1 MNTDAVTAASEL
13 PPGAIA
19 IVGIAGRFPGADDV
33 DALWANLC
41 AGREGIEQF
50 SDDELRAAGVSEAE
64 LADPRRVKAA
74 GTIREFDAFD
84 AGFFGITPREAE
96 VLDPQHRLFFETAW
110 TALESAGVDPERFS
124 GSIGVFAGAS
134 LNSYLLYN
142 LVPNPTAIA
151 AVGSFSVAIASD
163 KDALTQR
170 LAYLLNLR
178 GPAVTVQSACS
189 TSLVAVQLA
198 CQSLQAYQCDIALA
212 GGSTVKTPH
221 RAGYVYVDG
230 GVASPDGHCRAF
242 DAAARG
248 TVPASGC
255 GVVALRRLE
264 DAQRDGDAILAVI
277 RGAATNNDGAAKVGF
292 TAPGVDGQ
300 ADVIALAQAVAQVE
314 PSTIG
319 YVEAH
324 GTATP
329 LGDPIEV
336 AALTRVFRAQ
346 TDRRGYCALGAVK
359 SNLGHLDAAAGVA
372 GLIKAALAVAHGQV
386 PPTLHYTTPNPELRL
401 PESPFFVNT
410 STIPWP
416 AIPGPRRAAV
426 SSFGI
431 GGTNAHIV
439 LEQAPAQAG
448 PARLQSGISNF
459 KSAEGVATEARFLPL
474 SARSD
479 AGLARAAA
487 RLADWLAANPTVNL
501 ADVARTLQR
510 GRRGFG
516 RRRVIR
522 AATLSEAVALLRS
535 GGDAADLPAEIAA
548 WRQSGDSPWPEA
560 CLAEGRTVRLPTYGF
575 ERTRYWID
583 APTAGPASIAVPGG
597 VVSNAKAGLRA
608 DPASWLY
615 RAAWRRAEARGK
627 AGAGAMVWQRGM
639 TPVEAESVI
648 MDFQGCD
655 GAEAFGALGRQAQ
668 VACVR
673 EIVALVDGVLAVE
686 GADVTTPELAG
697 LIGLGLV
704 LAQEKPGLRFRLLDA
719 GGLKGAS
726 REEVAR
732 AEMGAPL
739 DETITARRAGR
750 RWVRGW
756 DGVPVEAAGG
766 WREHGVYLIT
776 GGFGRLG
783 LALAGELAR
792 HQRARLVLV
801 GRRGAVGVEA
811 EVRALELAG
820 GGVLAIAADVADE
833 SAMRAAIAAAETRWG
848 PVHGVIHAAGLTD
861 ARTLRPVAEMDGT
874 DRAAHLRPKVD
885 GWRALDAALAGRKL
899 DFRIAISSLSAVLG
913 GPRLGAY
920 AAANATLDACVEQS
934 SVRADGTGWMGVAWG
949 GDLRADAGG
958 AAIGPADGA
967 EVLRRLIARGETG
980 AWVVAL
986 TDLRSWLREAVH
998 RGGAEARVVAPA
1010 PAAAVKAV
1018 ASAAPA
1024 PVAISRAE
1032 AERALAAIWR
1042 ETIGVAPAA
1051 LEQNFFEAGGDS
1063 VSAVQVVALINERL
1077 GLTLPVAAFLD
1088 QPTVAALAARI
1099 APEPVG
1105 AAGAGPA
1112 GSARVRRGALRRE
1125 RHGGGGA

>member
-1 MNTDAVTAASEL
+1 MSTSDFSEL
-13 PPGAIA
+13 PPDAIA
-19 IVGIAGRFPGADDV
+19 IVGVAGRFPGSDDV
-33 DALWANLC
+33 EAFWANLC
-41 AGREGIEQF
+41 AGREGITRL
-50 SDDELRAAGVSEAE
+50 SDDVLRAAGRSEAD
-64 LADPRRVKAA
+64 LADPRLVKAVGA
-74 GTIREFDAFD
+74 IGDHDSFD
-84 AGFFGITPREAE
+84 AGFFGLNAREAE
-96 VLDPQHRLFFETAW
+96 VLDPQHRVFFETAW
-110 TALESAGVDPERFS
+110 TALESAGVDPARFA
-124 GSIGVFAGAS
+124 GSIGVFAGAG
-134 LNSYLLYN
+134 LNAYLLQN
-142 LVPNPTAIA
+142 LLPNPGVMA
-151 AVGSFSVAIASD
+151 AVGGFSVAIASD

-170 LAYLLNLR
+170 LAYLLDLR
-178 GPAVTVQSACS
+178 GPAVTVQSTCS

-198 CQSLQAYQCDIALA
+198 CQSLQAYQCDLALA
-212 GGSTVKTPH
+212 GGVSVKTPH

-230 GVASPDGHCRAF
+230 GVASPDGHCRPF

-264 DAQRDGDAILAVI
+264 DAQRNGDAILAVI

-300 ADVIALAQAVAQVE
+300 AAVISLAQAAAQVE

-324 GTATP
+324 GTGTP

-336 AALTRVFRAQ
+336 AALTQVFRAQ
-346 TDRRGYCALGAVK
+346 TEQRGYCALGAVK

-386 PPTLHYTTPNPELRL
+386 PPTLHFTTPNPELRL
-401 PESPFFVNT
+401 AESPFFVNAA
-410 STIPWP
+410 TIPWP

-431 GGTNAHIV
+431 GGTNAHVV
-439 LEQAPAQAG
+439 LEEAPQQAG
-448 PARLQSGISNF
+448 PAHLKSEISNF
-459 KSAEGVATEARFLPL
+459 KSTAALLPL

-479 AGLARAAA
+479 AGLARAGA
-487 RLADWLAANPTVNL
+487 RLADWLEANPTVNL

-510 GRRGFG
+510 GRRGFA

-522 AATLSEAVALLRS
+522 AATVSEAVALLRS
-535 GGDAADLPAEIAA
+535 GGDAADLPAEVAA
-548 WRQSGDSPWPEA
+548 WSQNGDSAWPEA
-560 CLAEGRTVRLPTYGF
+560 FMTEGRTVRLPTYGF
-575 ERTRYWID
+575 ERTRYWIE
-583 APTAGPASIAVPGG
+583 APSAGASSAVVPN
-597 VVSNAKAGLRA
+597 VTVSSVKAAAVA

-615 RAAWRRAEARGK
+615 RAAWRRAEARGDG
-627 AGAGAMVWQRGM
+627 GAGAAVWRRGEA
-639 TPVEAESVI
+639 PVAAERVV
-648 MDFQGCD
+648 MDFQSCD
-655 GAEAFGALGRQAQ
+655 GAEAFAALGRQAQ
-668 VACVR
+668 VTGVR

-704 LAQEKPGLRFRLLDA
+704 LAQERPGLRFRLLDA
-719 GGLKGAS
+719 GGLAGSA
-726 REEVAR
+726 REEAAR
-732 AEMGAPL
+732 AELGAPV
-739 DETITARRAGR
+739 DGTIAARRSGR

-756 DGVPVEAAGG
+756 DALPVEAAGG
-766 WREHGVYLIT
+766 WRDRGVYVIT

-792 HQRARLVLV
+792 NQRARLVLI
-801 GRRGAVGVEA
+801 GRRGAAGVE
-811 EVRALELAG
+811 EQVRALELAG
-820 GGVLAIAADVADE
+820 AEVLTIAADVADE
-833 SAMRAAIAAAETRWG
+833 AALRAAIATAETRWG

-861 ARTLRPVAEMDGT
+861 GRTLRPVAEMDGT

-913 GPRLGAY
+913 GVRLGAY

-934 SVRADGTGWMGVAWG
+934 SARTDGTGWIGVAWG

-958 AAIGPADGA
+958 AAIGPAEGA

-986 TDLRSWLREAVH
+986 TDLRSWLRQAVH
-998 RGGAEARVVAPA
+998 RGGAEARVVGPA
-1010 PAAAVKAV
+1010 PVATAKAV
-1018 ASAAPA
+1018 APAAPA

-1032 AERALAAIWR
+1032 AERALVAIWL

-1063 VSAVQVVALINERL
+1063 VSAVQVVALINQRL
-1077 GLTLPVAAFLD
+1077 GMTLPVAAFLD

-1099 APEPVG
+1099 APESIVAPE
-1105 AAGAGPA
+1105 AGPEA
-1112 GSARVRRGALRRE
+1112 SARVRRGALRRE

>member
-1 MNTDAVTAASEL
+1 MSTSDFSEL
-13 PPGAIA
+13 PPDAIA
-19 IVGIAGRFPGADDV
+19 IVGVAGRFPGSDDV
-33 DALWANLC
+33 EAFWANLC
-41 AGREGIEQF
+41 AGREGITRL
-50 SDDELRAAGVSEAE
+50 SDDVLRAAGRSEAD
-64 LADPRRVKAA
+64 LADPRLVKAVGA
-74 GTIREFDAFD
+74 ISDHDSFD
-84 AGFFGITPREAE
+84 AGFFGLNAREAE
-96 VLDPQHRLFFETAW
+96 VLDPQHRVFFETAW
-110 TALESAGVDPERFS
+110 TALESAGVDPARFA
-124 GSIGVFAGAS
+124 GSIGVFAGAG
-134 LNSYLLYN
+134 LNAYLLQN
-142 LVPNPTAIA
+142 LLPNPGVMA
-151 AVGSFSVAIASD
+151 AVGAFSVAIASD

-170 LAYLLNLR
+170 LAYLLDLR
-178 GPAVTVQSACS
+178 GPAVTVQSTCS

-198 CQSLQAYQCDIALA
+198 CQSLQAYQCDLALA
-212 GGSTVKTPH
+212 GGVSVKTPH
-221 RAGYVYVDG
+221 HAGYVYVDG

-300 ADVIALAQAVAQVE
+300 AAVISLAQAAAQVE

-324 GTATP
+324 GTGTP

-336 AALTRVFRAQ
+336 AALTQVFRAQ
-346 TDRRGYCALGAVK
+346 TEQRGYCALGAVK

-386 PPTLHYTTPNPELRL
+386 PPTLHFTTPNPELRL
-401 PESPFFVNT
+401 AESPFFVNAT
-410 STIPWP
+410 TIPWP

-431 GGTNAHIV
+431 GGTNAHVV
-439 LEQAPAQAG
+439 LEEAPQQAG
-448 PARLQSGISNF
+448 PAHLKSEISNF
-459 KSAEGVATEARFLPL
+459 KSAAALLPL

-479 AGLARAAA
+479 AGLARAGA
-487 RLADWLAANPTVNL
+487 RLADWLEANPTVNL

-510 GRRGFG
+510 GRRGFA

-522 AATLSEAVALLRS
+522 AATVSEAVALLRS
-535 GGDAADLPAEIAA
+535 GGDAADLPAEVAA
-548 WRQSGDSPWPEA
+548 WRQRGDSAWPEA
-560 CLAEGRTVRLPTYGF
+560 FMTEGRTVRLPTYCF

-583 APTAGPASIAVPGG
+583 APTMAGAVVPNAT
-597 VVSNAKAGLRA
+597 VSSVKAAAVA

-615 RAAWRRAEARGK
+615 RAAWRRAEARGDG
-627 AGAGAMVWQRGM
+627 GAGAAVWRRGEA
-639 TPVEAESVI
+639 PVAAERVV

-655 GAEAFGALGRQAQ
+655 GAEAFAALGRQAQ
-668 VACVR
+668 VAGVR

-704 LAQEKPGLRFRLLDA
+704 LAQERPGLRFRLLDA
-719 GGLKGAS
+719 GGLAGSA
-726 REEVAR
+726 REEEAR
-732 AEMGAPL
+732 AELGAPV
-739 DETITARRAGR
+739 DETIAARRSGR

-756 DGVPVEAAGG
+756 DAVPVEAAGG
-766 WREHGVYLIT
+766 WRDRGVYVIT
-776 GGFGRLG
+776 GGFGRFG

-792 HQRARLVLV
+792 NQRARLVLI
-801 GRRGAVGVEA
+801 GRRGAAGVEA

-820 GGVLAIAADVADE
+820 AEVLTIAADVADE
-833 SAMRAAIAAAETRWG
+833 AALRAAIATAETRWG
-848 PVHGVIHAAGLTD
+848 PVHGVIHAAGLTEG
-861 ARTLRPVAEMDGT
+861 RTLRPVAEMDGT

-913 GPRLGAY
+913 GVRLGAY

-934 SVRADGTGWMGVAWG
+934 SARADGTGWIGVAWG

-958 AAIGPADGA
+958 ATIGPAEGA

-986 TDLRSWLREAVH
+986 TDLRSWLRQAVH

-1010 PAAAVKAV
+1010 PVATVKAV
-1018 ASAAPA
+1018 ASAVPAPA
-1024 PVAISRAE
+1024 AISRAE
-1032 AERALAAIWR
+1032 AERALVAIWL

-1063 VSAVQVVALINERL
+1063 VSAVQVVALINQRL
-1077 GLTLPVAAFLD
+1077 GMTLPVAAFLD

-1099 APEPVG
+1099 APESIVAPE
-1105 AAGAGPA
+1105 AGPEA
-1112 GSARVRRGALRRE
+1112 SARVRRGALRRE

>member
-1 MNTDAVTAASEL
+1 MSTTISSEL
-13 PPGAIA
+13 PPDAIA
-19 IVGIAGRFPGADDV
+19 IVGLAGRFPGSDDV
-33 DALWANLC
+33 EAFWANLC
-41 AGREGIEQF
+41 ASREGITRLT
-50 SDDELRAAGVSEAE
+50 DDVLRAAGRSEAD
-64 LADPRRVKAA
+64 LADPRLVKAVGA
-74 GTIREFDAFD
+74 ISDHDSFD
-84 AGFFGITPREAE
+84 AGFFGLNAREAE
-96 VLDPQHRLFFETAW
+96 VLDPQHRVFFETAW
-110 TALESAGVDPERFS
+110 TALESAGVDPARFA
-124 GSIGVFAGAS
+124 GSIGVFAGAG
-134 LNSYLLYN
+134 LNAYLLQN
-142 LVPNPTAIA
+142 LLPNHGVMA
-151 AVGSFSVAIASD
+151 AVGAFSVAIASD

-170 LAYLLNLR
+170 LAYLLDLR
-178 GPAVTVQSACS
+178 GPAVTVQSTCS

-198 CQSLQAYQCDIALA
+198 CQSLQTYQCDLALA
-212 GGSTVKTPH
+212 GGVSVKTPH

-230 GVASPDGHCRAF
+230 GVASPDGHCRPF

-300 ADVIALAQAVAQVE
+300 AAVITLAQAAAQVE

-324 GTATP
+324 GTGTP

-346 TDRRGYCALGAVK
+346 TAQRGFCALGAVK

-386 PPTLHYTTPNPELRL
+386 PPTLHFTTPNPELRL
-401 PESPFFVNT
+401 AESPFFVNAT
-410 STIPWP
+410 TIPWP

-431 GGTNAHIV
+431 GGTNAHVV
-439 LEQAPAQAG
+439 LEQAPQQAE
-448 PARLQSGISNF
+448 PADFKSEISNF
-459 KSAEGVATEARFLPL
+459 KSAEGIAAEARFLPL

-479 AGLARAAA
+479 AGLVRAGA
-487 RLADWLAANPTVNL
+487 RLADWLEANPSVNL

-510 GRRGFG
+510 GRRGFA

-522 AATLSEAVALLRS
+522 AATVNEAVMLLRS
-535 GGDAADLPAEIAA
+535 GGDAADLPPEIAS
-548 WRQSGDSPWPEA
+548 WRQSGDSVWPDA
-560 CLAEGRTVRLPTYGF
+560 FVTEGRTVRLPTYGF

-583 APTAGPASIAVPGG
+583 APAAV
-597 VVSNAKAGLRA
+597 VANATVSTVKAGA
-608 DPASWLY
+608 ATDPASWLY
-615 RAAWRRAEARGK
+615 RAAWRRAEVRGVG
-627 AGAGAMVWQRGM
+627 GAGAAVWRRGEA
-639 TPVEAESVI
+639 PVAAERVI
-648 MDFQGCD
+648 MDFQGCE
-655 GAEAFGALGRQAQ
+655 GAEAFGALRSQAL
-668 VACVR
+668 VAGVR

-686 GADVTTPELAG
+686 GAEVTTPELAG

-704 LAQEKPGLRFRLLDA
+704 LAQERPGLRFRLVDA
-719 GGLKGAS
+719 GGLTGAA
-726 REEVAR
+726 REEAAR
-732 AEMGAPL
+732 AELGAPI

-756 DGVPVEAAGG
+756 DAVPVEASGG

-792 HQRARLVLV
+792 NQRARLVLI
-801 GRRGAVGVEA
+801 GRRGAAGVEA

-820 GGVLAIAADVADE
+820 AEVLAIAADVADE
-833 SAMRAAIAAAETRWG
+833 SALRAAIAAAETRWG
-848 PVHGVIHAAGLTD
+848 SVHGVIHAAGLTEG
-861 ARTLRPVAEMDGT
+861 RTLRPVAEMDGT

-913 GPRLGAY
+913 GVRLGAY

-934 SVRADGTGWMGVAWG
+934 SARTNGTGWIGVAWG
-949 GDLRADAGG
+949 GELRADAGG

-967 EVLRRLIARGETG
+967 DVLRRLIARGETG

-986 TDLRSWLREAVH
+986 TDLRSWLRQAVH

-1010 PAAAVKAV
+1010 PVAAVKAV

-1024 PVAISRAE
+1024 LSTISRAE
-1032 AERALAAIWR
+1032 AERALVAIWL

-1051 LEQNFFEAGGDS
+1051 LDQNFFEAGGDS

-1077 GLTLPVAAFLD
+1077 GMTLPVAAFLD

-1099 APEPVG
+1099 APEAVS
-1105 AAGAGPA
+1105 AAETGPEA
-1112 GSARVRRGALRRE
+1112 SARVRRGALRRE